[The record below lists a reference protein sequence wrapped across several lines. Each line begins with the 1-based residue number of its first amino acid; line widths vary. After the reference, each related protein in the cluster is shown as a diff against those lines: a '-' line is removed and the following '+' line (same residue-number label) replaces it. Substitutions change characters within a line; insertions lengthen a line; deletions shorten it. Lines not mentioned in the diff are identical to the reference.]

1 MTVTGRVSWRSG
13 VPPTVTFSREGGPG
27 VAGGVRLRNRVERE
41 RNVALA
47 AGDCAIAGDDL
58 PYRRCAARWASR
70 GLIAATPERARQQ
83 RRLRV
88 ELVIYL
94 TQQLGADHDVDDD
107 RCQQNR
113 QRYG

>member
-1 MTVTGRVSWRSG
+1 
-13 VPPTVTFSREGGPG
+13 
-27 VAGGVRLRNRVERE
+27 
-41 RNVALA
+41 
-47 AGDCAIAGDDL
+47 
-58 PYRRCAARWASR
+58 
-70 GLIAATPERARQQ
+70 LIAATPERARQQ

-94 TQQLGADHDVDDD
+94 TQQLGADHDD

>member
-1 MTVTGRVSWRSG
+1 
-13 VPPTVTFSREGGPG
+13 
-27 VAGGVRLRNRVERE
+27 
-41 RNVALA
+41 
-47 AGDCAIAGDDL
+47 
-58 PYRRCAARWASR
+58 
-70 GLIAATPERARQQ
+70 LIAATPERARQQ